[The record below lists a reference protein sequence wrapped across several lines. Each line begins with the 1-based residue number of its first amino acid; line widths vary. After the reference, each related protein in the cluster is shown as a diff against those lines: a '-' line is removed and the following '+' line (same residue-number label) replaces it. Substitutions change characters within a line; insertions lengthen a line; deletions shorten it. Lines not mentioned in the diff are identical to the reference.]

1 MWTCPI
7 CKTANDTYK
16 CSKCDFDKSKDYMRS
31 RTLSELSEKD
41 RKLPQKQNLQ
51 KNVMMKDRGYDY
63 VFGRKEKRKRIRRIT
78 FLSGENTLG
87 LDTWDISE
95 AQDGS
100 VLAHLKGNFGR
111 EKELFI
117 WADGKITAN
126 KNCSRLFF
134 GYENLEAIE
143 GLENLETGLV
153 EDMSGMFENCGSLR
167 TLDLSHFDT
176 RQVRDMSRMFED
188 CQGLEKLDVSHLDT
202 SQVKDMKY
210 MFAGCESLE
219 KLDLS
224 HLNTSQVKDMKY
236 MFSYCE
242 SLEKLDLNHMDTSRV
257 ESMLSMFNDC
267 EELKEL
273 DLSHFDTSQVRD
285 MKYMFADCSNLERL
299 DISNFEVKQI
309 WTWDMEGMF
318 SECDNL
324 EELDISSFDERKNDS
339 AFLRGLSIPY
349 DTEVTC

>member
-16 CSKCDFDKSKDYMRS
+16 CSKCDFDKSKDYTRC

-41 RKLPQKQNLQ
+41 RKLPKKQNLQ

-100 VLAHLKGNFGR
+100 VLAHLRGNFGR

-134 GYENLEAIE
+134 GYENLEAIK
-143 GLENLETGLV
+143 GLENLETGLA
-153 EDMSGMFENCGSLR
+153 EDMSEMFADCKSLR
-167 TLDLSHFDT
+167 TLDVSHFDTSQVRNMSRMFYWCESLKKLDLSHFDT
-176 RQVRDMSRMFED
+176 SRVEDMSWMFSQCES
-188 CQGLEKLDVSHLDT
+188 LEELDVSH
-202 SQVKDMKY
+202 
-210 MFAGCESLE
+210 F
-219 KLDLS
+219 
-224 HLNTSQVKDMKY
+224 
-236 MFSYCE
+236 
-242 SLEKLDLNHMDTSRV
+242 DTSRV
-257 ESMLSMFNDC
+257 ENMISMFNDC

-299 DISNFEVKQI
+299 DLSNFEVKQI

-318 SECDNL
+318 SECDSL
-324 EELDISSFDERKNDS
+324 EELDISGFDERKNDG
-339 AFLRGLSIPY
+339 AFLRGLLIPD

>member
-7 CKTANDTYK
+7 CETANDTYK
-16 CSKCDFDKSKDYMRS
+16 CSKCGFDESKDYTRC

-87 LDTWDISE
+87 LDTWDVSE

-176 RQVRDMSRMFED
+176 RQVRDMSQMF
-188 CQGLEKLDVSHLDT
+188 
-202 SQVKDMKY
+202 Y
-210 MFAGCESLE
+210 RCESLE

-224 HLNTSQVKDMKY
+224 HFDTRHVENMRDM
-236 MFSYCE
+236 FRQCIG
-242 SLEKLDLNHMDTSRV
+242 LEELDLSHFDTSRV
-257 ESMLSMFNDC
+257 ENMYGMFNDC

-318 SECDNL
+318 SECDSL
-324 EELDISSFDERKNDS
+324 EELDISSFDERKNDG
-339 AFLRGLSIPY
+339 AFLRGLLIPY

>member
-1 MWTCPI
+1 
-7 CKTANDTYK
+7 
-16 CSKCDFDKSKDYMRS
+16 
-31 RTLSELSEKD
+31 
-41 RKLPQKQNLQ
+41 
-51 KNVMMKDRGYDY
+51 MMKDRGYDY

-143 GLENLETGLV
+143 GLENLETGLA
-153 EDMSGMFENCGSLR
+153 EDMSEMFADCKSLR
-167 TLDLSHFDT
+167 TLDVSHF
-176 RQVRDMSRMFED
+176 
-188 CQGLEKLDVSHLDT
+188 
-202 SQVKDMKY
+202 
-210 MFAGCESLE
+210 
-219 KLDLS
+219 
-224 HLNTSQVKDMKY
+224 
-236 MFSYCE
+236 
-242 SLEKLDLNHMDTSRV
+242 DTSRV
-257 ESMLSMFNDC
+257 ETMISMFNDC

-299 DISNFEVKQI
+299 DLSNFEVKQI

-318 SECDNL
+318 SECDSL
-324 EELDISSFDERKNDS
+324 EELDISGFDERKNDG
-339 AFLRGLSIPY
+339 AFLRGLLIPY

>member
-16 CSKCDFDKSKDYMRS
+16 CSKCDFDKSKDYTRC

-41 RKLPQKQNLQ
+41 RKLPKKQNLQ
-51 KNVMMKDRGYDY
+51 KNVMMKGSSYDF
-63 VFGRKEKRKRIRRIT
+63 VFGRKEKRERIRRIT

-100 VLAHLKGNFGR
+100 VLAHLRGNFGR

-126 KNCSRLFF
+126 KDCSRLFF

-176 RQVRDMSRMFED
+176 RQVRDMSQMFED
-188 CQGLEKLDVSHLDT
+188 CQGLEKLDLSHFDT
-202 SQVKDMKY
+202 SQVRDMKY
-210 MFAGCESLE
+210 MFASCESLE
-219 KLDLS
+219 KLD
-224 HLNTSQVKDMKY
+224 V
-236 MFSYCE
+236 
-242 SLEKLDLNHMDTSRV
+242 NHFDTSRV
-257 ESMLSMFNDC
+257 ESMLSMFDDC

-299 DISNFEVKQI
+299 DLSNFEVKQI
-309 WTWDMEGMF
+309 WTWDMDGMF
-318 SECDNL
+318 SECDSL
-324 EELDISSFDERKNDS
+324 EELDISSFDERKNDG
-339 AFLRGLSIPY
+339 AFLRELSIPY
-349 DTEVTC
+349 DTEVKR

>member
-16 CSKCDFDKSKDYMRS
+16 CSKCDFDKSKDYTRC

-41 RKLPQKQNLQ
+41 RKLPKKQNLQ

-100 VLAHLKGNFGR
+100 VLAHLRGNFGR

-134 GYENLEAIE
+134 GYENLEAIK
-143 GLENLETGLV
+143 GLENLETGLA
-153 EDMSGMFENCGSLR
+153 EDMSEMFADCKSLR
-167 TLDLSHFDT
+167 TLDVSHFDT
-176 RQVRDMSRMFED
+176 SQVRNMSRMF
-188 CQGLEKLDVSHLDT
+188 
-202 SQVKDMKY
+202 Y
-210 MFAGCESLE
+210 WCESLE

-224 HLNTSQVKDMKY
+224 H
-236 MFSYCE
+236 F
-242 SLEKLDLNHMDTSRV
+242 DTSRV
-257 ESMLSMFNDC
+257 EDMSWMFSQCESLEELDVSHFDTSRVENMISMFNDC

-299 DISNFEVKQI
+299 DLSNFEVKQI

-318 SECDNL
+318 SECDSL
-324 EELDISSFDERKNDS
+324 EELDISGFDERKNDG
-339 AFLRGLSIPY
+339 AFLRGLLIPD

>member
-7 CKTANDTYK
+7 CETSNDTYK
-16 CSKCDFDKSKDYMRS
+16 CSKCGFDESKDYMRS
-31 RTLSELSEKD
+31 RALSELPEKD
-41 RKLPQKQNLQ
+41 RKLPKKQNLQ
-51 KNVMMKDRGYDY
+51 KNVMMKGSSYDY

-126 KNCSRLFF
+126 KDSSRLFF

-143 GLENLETGLV
+143 GLENLETGMV

-210 MFAGCESLE
+210 MF
-219 KLDLS
+219 
-224 HLNTSQVKDMKY
+224 
-236 MFSYCE
+236 SYCE
-242 SLEKLDLNHMDTSRV
+242 SLEKLDLSHMDTSRV

-299 DISNFEVKQI
+299 DLSNFEVKQI
-309 WTWDMEGMF
+309 WTWDMDGMF
-318 SECDNL
+318 SECDSL
-324 EELDISSFDERKNDS
+324 EELDISGFDERKNDG
-339 AFLRGLSIPY
+339 AFLRELSIPD
-349 DTEVTC
+349 DTEVTY

>member
-1 MWTCPI
+1 MQ
-7 CKTANDTYK
+7 
-16 CSKCDFDKSKDYMRS
+16 S
-31 RTLSELSEKD
+31 RALSELSEKD
-41 RKLPQKQNLQ
+41 RKLPKKQNLR
-51 KNVMMKDRGYDY
+51 KNVMMKGSSYDS
-63 VFGRKEKRKRIRRIT
+63 VFGRKEKRKQIRRLT

-176 RQVRDMSRMFED
+176 RQVRDMSQMFYRCES
-188 CQGLEKLDVSHLDT
+188 LEELDVSH
-202 SQVKDMKY
+202 
-210 MFAGCESLE
+210 F
-219 KLDLS
+219 
-224 HLNTSQVKDMKY
+224 
-236 MFSYCE
+236 
-242 SLEKLDLNHMDTSRV
+242 DTSRV
-257 ESMLSMFNDC
+257 ENMISMFNDC

-318 SECDNL
+318 SECDSL
-324 EELDISSFDERKNDS
+324 EELDISSFDERKNDG
-339 AFLRGLSIPY
+339 AFLRELSIPY
-349 DTEVTC
+349 DTEVKR

>member
-1 MWTCPI
+1 
-7 CKTANDTYK
+7 
-16 CSKCDFDKSKDYMRS
+16 
-31 RTLSELSEKD
+31 
-41 RKLPQKQNLQ
+41 
-51 KNVMMKDRGYDY
+51 MKDRGYDY

-134 GYENLEAIE
+134 GYENLEAIK
-143 GLENLETGLV
+143 GLENLETGLA
-153 EDMSGMFENCGSLR
+153 EDMSEMFADCKSLR
-167 TLDLSHFDT
+167 TLDVSHFDT
-176 RQVRDMSRMFED
+176 SQVRNMSRMF
-188 CQGLEKLDVSHLDT
+188 
-202 SQVKDMKY
+202 Y
-210 MFAGCESLE
+210 WCESLE

-224 HLNTSQVKDMKY
+224 H
-236 MFSYCE
+236 F
-242 SLEKLDLNHMDTSRV
+242 DTSRV
-257 ESMLSMFNDC
+257 EDMSWMFSQCESLEELDVSHFDTSRVENMISMFNDC

-299 DISNFEVKQI
+299 DLSNFEVKQI

-318 SECDNL
+318 SECDSL
-324 EELDISSFDERKNDS
+324 EELDISGFDERKNDG
-339 AFLRGLSIPY
+339 AFLRGLLIPD

>member
-7 CKTANDTYK
+7 CKTTNDTYK
-16 CSKCDFDKSKDYMRS
+16 CSKCDFDKSKDYTRC

-41 RKLPQKQNLQ
+41 RKLPKKQNLQ

-87 LDTWDISE
+87 LDTRDISE

-134 GYENLEAIE
+134 GYENLEAIK
-143 GLENLETGLV
+143 GLENLETGLA
-153 EDMSGMFENCGSLR
+153 EDMSEMFADCKSLR
-167 TLDLSHFDT
+167 TLDVSHFDT
-176 RQVRDMSRMFED
+176 SQVRNMSRMF
-188 CQGLEKLDVSHLDT
+188 
-202 SQVKDMKY
+202 Y
-210 MFAGCESLE
+210 WCESLE

-224 HLNTSQVKDMKY
+224 H
-236 MFSYCE
+236 F
-242 SLEKLDLNHMDTSRV
+242 DTSRV
-257 ESMLSMFNDC
+257 EDMSWMFSQCESLEELDVSHFDTSRVENMISMFNDC

-299 DISNFEVKQI
+299 DLSNFEVKQI

-318 SECDNL
+318 SECDSL
-324 EELDISSFDERKNDS
+324 EELDISGFDERKNDG
-339 AFLRGLSIPY
+339 AFLRGLLIPD

>member
-7 CKTANDTYK
+7 CETANDTCK
-16 CSKCDFDKSKDYMRS
+16 CSKCGFDKSKDYMQS
-31 RTLSELSEKD
+31 RALSELSEKD
-41 RKLPQKQNLQ
+41 RKLPKKQNLR
-51 KNVMMKDRGYDY
+51 KNVMMKGSSYDS
-63 VFGRKEKRKRIRRIT
+63 VFGRKEKRKQIRRLT

-176 RQVRDMSRMFED
+176 RQVRDMSQMF
-188 CQGLEKLDVSHLDT
+188 
-202 SQVKDMKY
+202 Y
-210 MFAGCESLE
+210 RCESLE

-224 HLNTSQVKDMKY
+224 HFDTSRVENMRY
-236 MFSYCE
+236 MFDQCIG
-242 SLEKLDLNHMDTSRV
+242 LEELELSHFDTSRV
-257 ESMLSMFNDC
+257 ESMLSMFDDC

-318 SECDNL
+318 SECDSL

-339 AFLRGLSIPY
+339 AFLRGLLIPY
-349 DTEVTC
+349 DTEVKR

>member
-16 CSKCDFDKSKDYMRS
+16 CSKCDFDKSKDYTRC

-63 VFGRKEKRKRIRRIT
+63 VFGRKEKRERIRRIT

-100 VLAHLKGNFGR
+100 VLAHLRGNFGQQ
-111 EKELFI
+111 KELFI

-126 KNCSRLFF
+126 KDCSRLFF
-134 GYENLEAIE
+134 SYKNLEAIE

-153 EDMSGMFENCGSLR
+153 EDMSGMFENCESLR

-176 RQVRDMSRMFED
+176 RQVRDMSQMF
-188 CQGLEKLDVSHLDT
+188 
-202 SQVKDMKY
+202 Y
-210 MFAGCESLE
+210 RCESLE

-224 HLNTSQVKDMKY
+224 H
-236 MFSYCE
+236 F
-242 SLEKLDLNHMDTSRV
+242 DTSRV
-257 ESMLSMFNDC
+257 ENMYGMFNDC

-299 DISNFEVKQI
+299 DLSNFEVKQI
-309 WTWDMEGMF
+309 WTWDMDGMF
-318 SECDNL
+318 SECDSL
-324 EELDISSFDERKNDS
+324 EELDISGFDERKNDG
-339 AFLRGLSIPY
+339 AFLRELLIPD

>member
-1 MWTCPI
+1 MWNCPI
-7 CKTANDTYK
+7 CETANDTYK
-16 CSKCDFDKSKDYMRS
+16 CSKCGFDESKDYMRC

-63 VFGRKEKRKRIRRIT
+63 VFGRKEKRKQIRRIT

-126 KNCSRLFF
+126 KNCSQLFY

-176 RQVRDMSRMFED
+176 RQVRDMSQMFED
-188 CQGLEKLDVSHLDT
+188 CQGLEKMDLSHFDT
-202 SQVKDMKY
+202 SQVRDMKY
-210 MFAGCESLE
+210 MFASCESLE
-219 KLDLS
+219 KLD
-224 HLNTSQVKDMKY
+224 V
-236 MFSYCE
+236 
-242 SLEKLDLNHMDTSRV
+242 NHFDTSRV
-257 ESMLSMFNDC
+257 ESMLSMFGDC

-309 WTWDMEGMF
+309 WTWDMVDMF
-318 SECDNL
+318 SECDSL
-324 EELDISSFDERKNDS
+324 EELDISSFDERKNDG
-339 AFLRGLSIPY
+339 AFLRELSIPY
-349 DTEVTC
+349 DTEVKR

>member
-1 MWTCPI
+1 MWNCPI
-7 CKTANDTYK
+7 CETANDTCK
-16 CSKCDFDKSKDYMRS
+16 CSKCGFDESKDYTRC

-41 RKLPQKQNLQ
+41 RKLPKKQNLQ

-143 GLENLETGLV
+143 GLENLETGLA
-153 EDMSGMFENCGSLR
+153 EDMSEMFADCKSLR
-167 TLDLSHFDT
+167 TLDVSHFDT
-176 RQVRDMSRMFED
+176 SQVRNMSRMF
-188 CQGLEKLDVSHLDT
+188 
-202 SQVKDMKY
+202 Y
-210 MFAGCESLE
+210 WCESLE

-224 HLNTSQVKDMKY
+224 H
-236 MFSYCE
+236 F
-242 SLEKLDLNHMDTSRV
+242 DTSRV
-257 ESMLSMFNDC
+257 EDMSWMFSQCESLEELDVSHFDTSRVENMFGMFNDC
-267 EELKEL
+267 EELKKL

-285 MKYMFADCSNLERL
+285 MKSMFADCSNLERL

-318 SECDNL
+318 SECDSL

-339 AFLRGLSIPY
+339 AFLRGLLIPY
-349 DTEVTC
+349 DTEVKR

>member
-16 CSKCDFDKSKDYMRS
+16 CSKCDFDKSKDYTRC

-41 RKLPQKQNLQ
+41 RKLPKKQNLQ

-87 LDTWDISE
+87 LDTRDISE

-134 GYENLEAIE
+134 GYENLEAIK
-143 GLENLETGLV
+143 GLENLETGLA
-153 EDMSGMFENCGSLR
+153 EDMSEMFADCKSLR
-167 TLDLSHFDT
+167 TLDVSHFDT
-176 RQVRDMSRMFED
+176 SQVRNMSRMF
-188 CQGLEKLDVSHLDT
+188 
-202 SQVKDMKY
+202 Y
-210 MFAGCESLE
+210 WCESLE

-224 HLNTSQVKDMKY
+224 H
-236 MFSYCE
+236 F
-242 SLEKLDLNHMDTSRV
+242 DTSRV
-257 ESMLSMFNDC
+257 EDMSWMFSQCESLEELDVSHFDTSRVENMISMFNDC

-299 DISNFEVKQI
+299 DLSNFEVKQI

-318 SECDNL
+318 SECDSL
-324 EELDISSFDERKNDS
+324 EELDISGFDERKNDG
-339 AFLRGLSIPY
+339 AFLRGLLIPD

>member
-7 CKTANDTYK
+7 CETSNDTYK
-16 CSKCDFDKSKDYMRS
+16 CSKCGFDKSKDYMRS
-31 RTLSELSEKD
+31 RALSELSEKD
-41 RKLPQKQNLQ
+41 RKLPKKQNLQ
-51 KNVMMKDRGYDY
+51 KNVMMKGSSYDF
-63 VFGRKEKRKRIRRIT
+63 VFGRKEKRERIRRIT

-100 VLAHLKGNFGR
+100 VLAHLRGNFGR

-126 KNCSRLFF
+126 KDCSRLFF
-134 GYENLEAIE
+134 SYKNLEAIE

-153 EDMSGMFENCGSLR
+153 EDMSGMFEDCKSLR
-167 TLDLSHFDT
+167 SLDVSHFDT
-176 RQVRDMSRMFED
+176 RQVRNMSRMF
-188 CQGLEKLDVSHLDT
+188 
-202 SQVKDMKY
+202 Y
-210 MFAGCESLE
+210 WCESLE

-224 HLNTSQVKDMKY
+224 H
-236 MFSYCE
+236 F
-242 SLEKLDLNHMDTSRV
+242 DTSRV
-257 ESMLSMFNDC
+257 EDMSWMFSQCESLEELDVSHFDTSRVENMFGMFNDC

-285 MKYMFADCSNLERL
+285 MKSMFADCSNLERL

-318 SECDNL
+318 SECDSL
-324 EELDISSFDERKNDS
+324 EELDISSFDERKNDG
-339 AFLRGLSIPY
+339 AFLRGLLIPY
-349 DTEVTC
+349 DTEVKR

>member
-7 CKTANDTYK
+7 CETANYTYK
-16 CSKCDFDKSKDYMRS
+16 CSKCGFDKSKDYMRS
-31 RTLSELSEKD
+31 RALSELSEKD
-41 RKLPQKQNLQ
+41 RKLPKKQNLQ

-143 GLENLETGLV
+143 GLENLETGLA
-153 EDMSGMFENCGSLR
+153 EDMSEMFADCKSLR
-167 TLDLSHFDT
+167 TLDVSHFDT
-176 RQVRDMSRMFED
+176 RQVRNMSRMF
-188 CQGLEKLDVSHLDT
+188 
-202 SQVKDMKY
+202 Y
-210 MFAGCESLE
+210 WCESLE

-224 HLNTSQVKDMKY
+224 HFDTSRVEDMSW
-236 MFSYCE
+236 MFSQCE
-242 SLEKLDLNHMDTSRV
+242 SLEKLDVSHFDTSRV
-257 ESMLSMFNDC
+257 ETMISMFNDC

-299 DISNFEVKQI
+299 DLSNFEVKQI

-318 SECDNL
+318 SECDSL
-324 EELDISSFDERKNDS
+324 EELDISGFDERKNDG
-339 AFLRGLSIPY
+339 AFLRGLLIPY